1 MAELFQHYET
11 GEDGSS
17 GWMFSTFWNAQIFTP
32 SASHTIKEVQLY
44 LARYQ
49 YNDNDPGLITVS
61 IKATDGGGQPTGEDL
76 CSGTANGSD
85 LLKEPTFS
93 WVSFDMGAGT
103 PLTSGIK
110 YAIVI
115 RATFDGGFNI
125 LYWRWDNGGGYSGGN
140 YDASLD
146 SGGSWVGGYS
156 TDMYFREYGTEL
168 EADPPNKATNPSP
181 ADSDTEVDFSGLK
194 LSWEDGGGADTFN
207 VYIGKTGDL
216 TLVSSAQAGTD
227 YTTTIAE
234 LETIFDASPIDQKI
248 YWRVDATNNTGTTE
262 GDKWNFDAR
271 PAKATTPFPT
281 DAMTTM
287 TLDWSNFSWDEATTA
302 LTYDVYAG
310 TETGEEVWDSNMTLI
325 VKDGELHTLSQAY
338 MLAAMNMVYPN
349 TGMAAYN
356 YTYYWKVNTK
366 NAFGV
371 TEGDFWSFTT
381 IPFDHPAVSYILL
394 GGGSGPYD
402 IPPGVEGIDF
412 RYNGENN
419 MITVKRLVA
428 AANNKIWIEDL

>member
-1 MAELFQHYET
+1 MAWIYGTSTGGLDFSHDFYLGEEKIFKMWTMSAYWNGVSDGTWTCKIIGTASEYPGKTVLPNTEYISSSETIVTGAFNTHALIMSSGAGAGVTGLGSAYNIVYELEPEIPYTLTLTPTKAGYTFEPVSRSY
-11 GEDGSS
+11 EDGVYSLRLA
-17 GWMFSTFWNAQIFTP
+17 WV
-32 SASHTIKEVQLY
+32 AS
-44 LARYQ
+44 
-49 YNDNDPGLITVS
+49 
-61 IKATDGGGQPTGEDL
+61 
-76 CSGTANGSD
+76 
-85 LLKEPTFS
+85 
-93 WVSFDMGAGT
+93 
-103 PLTSGIK
+103 
-110 YAIVI
+110 
-115 RATFDGGFNI
+115 
-125 LYWRWDNGGGYSGGN
+125 
-140 YDASLD
+140 
-146 SGGSWVGGYS
+146 
-156 TDMYFREYGTEL
+156 

-181 ADSDTEVDFSGLK
+181 EHEDTEVDFSGLK

-338 MLAAMNMVYPN
+338 MLTVMNVVYPN
-349 TGMAAYN
+349 TGVAVHN

-381 IPFDHPAVSYILL
+381 IPFDYPAVSYILL

-412 RYNGENN
+412 RYAGENN
-419 MITVKRLVA
+419 MITVRRLIA